1 MQETRVCLDVDGLAA
16 VVGDE
21 GVDRGELGVRVD
33 VELARA
39 ALQD

>member
-1 MQETRVCLDVDGLAA
+1 MEEACVCLHVDGLTAI
-16 VVGDE
+16 VVDE

-33 VELARA
+33 VEFASA